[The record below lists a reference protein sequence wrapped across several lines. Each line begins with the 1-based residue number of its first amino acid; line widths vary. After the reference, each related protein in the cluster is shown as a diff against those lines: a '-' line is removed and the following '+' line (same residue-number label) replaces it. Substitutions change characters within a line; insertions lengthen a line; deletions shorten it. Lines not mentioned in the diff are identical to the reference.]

1 MPTASPSNSRKK
13 TFKKWQC
20 VSIAMDDGT
29 FAGYIFANKDDRGR
43 YSVAIPSK
51 QFSTKATKDRLK
63 PRNCSENM
71 KKHIAD
77 HQDMLGVRRT
87 R

>member
-29 FAGYIFANKDDRGR
+29 YAGYIFGEKDNRGR
-43 YSVAIPSK
+43 YSVTIPSK
-51 QFSTKATKDRLK
+51 GISTRATEKMLT
-63 PRNCSENM
+63 PRNCSDTM
-71 KKHIAD
+71 KERIKAHKVAIR
-77 HQDMLGVRRT
+77 QT